1 MFCSA
6 VGNEKFVSTRIPDQG
21 VARMTLLNVEMRK
34 VMETVKKKYSQE
46 KFLLFVTLTGKVKV
60 VICWGLKI

>member
-21 VARMTLLNVEMRK
+21 VTRMTLLNVEVRK
-34 VMETVKKKYSQE
+34 VMETKKYSQ
-46 KFLLFVTLTGKVKV
+46 KMFLLFVTGKVALKV